1 MPHSMRLSP
10 WKQVA
15 TAGAVLTVLAIA
27 ATWPIASNPAR
38 LAVIEPTENDF
49 RLNTYLI
56 FWGAHALLTD
66 PLAVHHTNMFHPERY
81 TFVYADI
88 LLAHS
93 LLMLPVIEA
102 FYEPILTYNLLLI
115 ASLVIGGLGFFC
127 LARAVVGHPGAAL
140 LGALLWAFNPVHFT
154 RYQQIQ
160 LVGDHW
166 LPWMAW
172 ALWLWLQ
179 PATAEPGAARGASG
193 AATASTAGERRTHAR
208 PESAACRQ
216 RPPVRLRYAVAAAVF
231 FCLNALSGSHHAVF
245 GALLAGSMIAYFA
258 VVHRLYRRPDLV
270 RLARGGAVFALI
282 AVAVLAPIFW
292 PYLAIEEQMAARRA
306 ETLDLPNASL
316 WPLELLSAR
325 SHFYRWLDERWG
337 WPAVLN
343 RSDREV
349 RSYAFP
355 GLVTIGLAGLALL
368 RPAGGRRRTDRRF
381 WLFSG
386 LLFLFLAMGAYG
398 GYLLVGNLP
407 LIRLIR
413 VPIRYMMPATLC
425 LAMLASFGAA
435 ALAARIPRR
444 RARIAVFAA
453 LALAFSVEAS
463 FAPLRTWPYE
473 RQPRPINAFLAGQPG
488 DFAIVEFP
496 LSPFSTSINARQVW
510 ESIFH
515 WKRLLVGYSG
525 YQSPANVDL
534 LRSIRDGFPSDAC
547 IDELVGLDVR
557 FVIVLE
563 DRVEPELLAAIAA
576 QPRLLQ
582 AWSGDGRVVYRVE
595 GRPVGAASGLR

>member
-1 MPHSMRLSP
+1 MRLSP
-10 WKQVA
+10 WKQIA
-15 TAGAVLTVLAIA
+15 AAGALLTALAIA
-27 ATWPIASNPAR
+27 ATWPIATDPAR

-93 LLMLPVIEA
+93 LLMLPVIQA

-115 ASLVIGGLGFFC
+115 AGLVIGGLGFFC

-140 LGALLWAFNPVHFT
+140 LGAVLWVFNPVHFT

-172 ALWLWLQ
+172 ALWAWLQ
-179 PATAEPGAARGASG
+179 PATAAPEADGGDEKCEPGIRHAA
-193 AATASTAGERRTHAR
+193 
-208 PESAACRQ
+208 
-216 RPPVRLRYAVAAAVF
+216 AAAVF
-231 FCLNALSGSHHAVF
+231 FCLNALSGSHNAVF

-258 VVHRLYRRPDLV
+258 VVHRLYRRPG
-270 RLARGGAVFALI
+270 LARGGAVFALI
-282 AVAVLAPIFW
+282 TVAVLAPIFW
-292 PYLAIEEQMAARRA
+292 PYLAIEEQLAARRA

-316 WPLELLSAR
+316 RPLELLSAR
-325 SHFYRWLDERWG
+325 SLFYRWLDERWG

-343 RSDREV
+343 RSGREV

-355 GLVTIGLAGLALL
+355 GLVTIALAGLALL
-368 RPAGGRRRTDRRF
+368 RPAGRRRRTDRRF
-381 WLFSG
+381 WLFAG
-386 LLFLFLAMGAYG
+386 LLFLFLAMGAHG
-398 GYLLVGNLP
+398 GYALVGNLP

-413 VPIRYMMPATLC
+413 VPTRYMMPATFC
-425 LAMLASFGAA
+425 LAVLASFGAA
-435 ALAARIPRR
+435 ALAARIRRR

-473 RQPRPINAFLAGQPG
+473 REPRPINTFLAAQPG
-488 DFAIVEFP
+488 DFAIVELP

-525 YQSPANVDL
+525 YQSPANIDL

-547 IDELVGLDVR
+547 IDDLARLDVR

-563 DRVEPELLAAIAA
+563 DRVEPALLAAIAA
-576 QPRLLQ
+576 QPRLLP
-582 AWSGDGRVVYRVE
+582 AWSGDGRLVYRV
-595 GRPVGAASGLR
+595 R